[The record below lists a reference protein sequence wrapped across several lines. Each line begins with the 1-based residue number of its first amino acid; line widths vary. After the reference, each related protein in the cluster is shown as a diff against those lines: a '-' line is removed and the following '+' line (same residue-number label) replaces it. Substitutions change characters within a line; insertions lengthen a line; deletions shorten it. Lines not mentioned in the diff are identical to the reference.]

1 MSLSD
6 ILGEGRAW
14 MVDALCTQVSMDEF
28 YPDKGPSGVEQ
39 IHFAKKVCGLCHVRE
54 ACLDYALR
62 HGERQGIWGGLSP
75 RSREA
80 VRRKKNLPPLK
91 PAVWDDWHG
100 MPSGARRHNREGTPV
115 CERCRK
121 ASARAAVERRRD
133 AS

>member
-1 MSLSD
+1 MSISD

-28 YPDKGPSGVEQ
+28 YPPKGETGVEQ
-39 IHFAKKVCGLCHVRE
+39 INFAKKVCRLCDVRSE
-54 ACLDYALR
+54 CLDYALR

-80 VRRKKNLPPLK
+80 VRRKKNLPVLK
-91 PAVWDDWHG
+91 GPVLDDWHG
-100 MPSGARRHNREGTPV
+100 MASGARRHNREGTPV
-115 CERCRK
+115 CERCRQ
-121 ASARAAVERRRD
+121 AAARAAVERRRD